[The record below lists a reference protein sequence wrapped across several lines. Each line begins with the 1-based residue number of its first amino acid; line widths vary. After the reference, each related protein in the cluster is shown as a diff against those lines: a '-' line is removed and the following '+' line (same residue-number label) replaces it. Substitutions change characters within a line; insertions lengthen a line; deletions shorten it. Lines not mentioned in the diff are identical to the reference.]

1 MANGES
7 KFLLSGGVGSEWRGY
22 MWRFAIENFADLLVR
37 RR

>member
-7 KFLLSGGVGSEWRGY
+7 KFLLSEGVGSEWKY
-22 MWRFAIENFADLLVR
+22 MWRFAIENFGDLLVR